1 MLQVSYWEVLDSCLV
16 TNQILVCRKGGPLAV
31 TDANLVLGRLL
42 PDYFP
47 KIFGPSEKEPLDVD
61 ASKRAF
67 EKLAQKINA
76 EYGNE
81 AGGEAKGQEEGQ
93 EGKMGLDEVVYG

>member
-1 MLQVSYWEVLDSCLV
+1 
-16 TNQILVCRKGGPLAV
+16 
-31 TDANLVLGRLL
+31 
-42 PDYFP
+42 
-47 KIFGPSEKEPLDVD
+47 VD

-67 EKLAQKINA
+67 EELAQKINA

-81 AGGEAKGQEEGQ
+81 VGGETKGQEEGQ

>member
-1 MLQVSYWEVLDSCLV
+1 MQSLCLV
-16 TNQILVCRKGGPLAV
+16 ANEILVCRKGGPLAV

-67 EKLAQKINA
+67 EELAHKINA

-81 AGGEAKGQEEGQ
+81 AGEEAKGQEEGQ